1 VATLIRT
8 LLILGC
14 RSVSDGWLPEVTVFF
29 IFIKR
34 IKKTKIQTMIVFI
47 GEVEQRRMRLI
58 FGWVAAGDIAFSC
71 QFILIAS
78 LFDFCIYLLSGMS

>member
-1 VATLIRT
+1 
-8 LLILGC
+8 
-14 RSVSDGWLPEVTVFF
+14 
-29 IFIKR
+29 
-34 IKKTKIQTMIVFI
+34 MIVFI

-58 FGWVAAGDIAFSC
+58 FGWVAAGEIAFSC